1 MDKRR
6 HDRVDMS
13 ISCRIANARR
23 VFGVERGRLRNLAR
37 AVIGKNGDGDVLG
50 TVSNISSGGAMIEI
64 DRKDFNEKLTGG
76 KNNFYMLA
84 SDERL
89 KVELKTAV
97 GGEHITCFDFLP
109 SRIRL
114 SREKIQIGGAFIAG
128 SKTLIPVKHRDASG
142 LVITW
147 P

>member
-6 HDRVDMS
+6 HGRVDMS

-23 VFGVERGRLRNLAR
+23 VFGVERGRLHNLAR
-37 AVIGKNGDGDVLG
+37 AVIGKNGDGGICG

-64 DRKDFNEKLTGG
+64 DRKDFNDKLAGG
-76 KNNFYMLA
+76 KNDFYMLA

-89 KVELKTAV
+89 EVELKTAD
-97 GGEHITCFDFLP
+97 GGEHITRFDFLP